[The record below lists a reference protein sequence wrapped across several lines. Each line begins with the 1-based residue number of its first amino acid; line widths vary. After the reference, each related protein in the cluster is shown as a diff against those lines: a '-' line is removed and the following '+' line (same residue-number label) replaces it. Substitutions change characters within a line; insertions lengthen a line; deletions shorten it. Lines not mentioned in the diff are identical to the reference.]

1 MDAPFNVGSHYH
13 YAADQLIMLLR
24 HLEPNPKNVILKR
37 VRVLISD
44 SPGSYILVPAMAA
57 PLVRGTETAGHRDG
71 RPQHNEYIM

>member
-13 YAADQLIMLLR
+13 YVADQLIILLR

-44 SPGSYILVPAMAA
+44 SPGSYI
-57 PLVRGTETAGHRDG
+57 
-71 RPQHNEYIM
+71 